1 MIQPT
6 RGDRAMHRCNVN
18 AVTGCIALASMLLL
32 DACTESSLVPT
43 IQVIPGRGKSFWAFY
58 DDRAFC
64 RRSAHEAVRDEVQR
78 ANLRVTD
85 FATPAT
91 VLGAGPSTAIGR
103 GQGVS
108 GAGLGMRQSPNARNS
123 VHAQFDKAFA
133 ECMVSLGNSVL
144 GALVRDP

>member
-64 RRSAHEAVRDEVQR
+64 RRSAHEAVRDEAQR
-78 ANLRVTD
+78 ANLQVTG

-91 VLGAGPSTAIGR
+91 VLGAGRSTATGR
-103 GQGVS
+103 GRG
-108 GAGLGMRQSPNARNS
+108 GMLQSSNAENS
-123 VHAQFDKAFA
+123 VQAQFDNAFTQ
-133 ECMVSLGNSVL
+133 CMVSLGNS
-144 GALVRDP
+144 ALTPQRAVRESVS